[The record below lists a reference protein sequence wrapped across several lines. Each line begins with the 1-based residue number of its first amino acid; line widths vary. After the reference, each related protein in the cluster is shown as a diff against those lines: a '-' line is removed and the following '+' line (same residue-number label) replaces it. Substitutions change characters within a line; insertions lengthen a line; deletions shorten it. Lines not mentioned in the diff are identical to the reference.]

1 MVNSHIVLCISSILK
16 LHKRLL
22 VVHVTKILLTL
33 VKLYKENNELF
44 HTNYKISISEEEWL
58 RQDL

>member
-1 MVNSHIVLCISSILK
+1 MVNTHIVLCTSSILK
-16 LHKRLL
+16 RLIL
-22 VVHVTKILLTL
+22 VVTKILITL